1 MRSPGGRM
9 SDRPRRH
16 RYALIKAKARV
27 PAPRALQSSDF
38 ARQGSRP
45 RRHLLCLV
53 AQKRDHGPGRYRN
66 LENVGLNLSVSGS
79 GAGMDSGSNE
89 GSQARFAAFV
99 EVLFVVPGHADR
111 PQPTHDYCLGL
122 LMPIERKSG
131 ARPLLHC
138 GRPRQSAGK
147 RVPPGRQRR
156 LADYPSGSTSSCSTS
171 SATCRLPKPV
181 ASYYFT

>member
-1 MRSPGGRM
+1 
-9 SDRPRRH
+9 
-16 RYALIKAKARV
+16 
-27 PAPRALQSSDF
+27 
-38 ARQGSRP
+38 
-45 RRHLLCLV
+45 
-53 AQKRDHGPGRYRN
+53 
-66 LENVGLNLSVSGS
+66 
-79 GAGMDSGSNE
+79 MDSGSNE

-147 RVPPGRQRR
+147 RVPPGRQGR
-156 LADYPSGSTSSCSTS
+156 LADYPIRLDFVVLDELSHLPFAQAGGQLPFHLISRLAPVGNRPLPFAGFGTVTGVGS
-171 SATCRLPKPV
+171 KGGMG
-181 ASYYFT
+181 